1 MSLEKAPMRPAAKEK
16 KTYSTPRLE
25 VYGTLKEIT
34 KAVGNKGSSDGG
46 VPPMFRTH

>member
-1 MSLEKAPMRPAAKEK
+1 MSPEKTPVRPADKEK
-16 KTYSTPRLE
+16 KSYSTPRLE

-34 KAVGNKGSSDGG
+34 KAVGNKGNSDGG